1 MTYDTLSTIG
11 TLIFYAVLL
20 IAAYVTG
27 VWLVRNDRKYKQQ

>member
-20 IAAYVTG
+20 GVAYVTG
-27 VWLVRNDRKYKQQ
+27 VWLKRQDRKYKQ